1 ASLVNYVLNAAW
13 KQDVSVREDGQDV
26 DLRSV
31 PVTNQ
36 LIRGTVTVSK
46 VDADSGLPLAGV
58 TFQLKQEGVVKYEAV
73 TDSSGMATFTSVA
86 YGDYVLVESATLVS
100 HVLRAD
106 YAADVA
112 VREHGARVD
121 AGMVENPIKR
131 GTITLSKVDAET
143 GAPLAGAVF
152 SLFAKTGDRVS
163 ESAFDT
169 RTSAPDG
176 SVSFE
181 RVPYGE
187 YVLREVQAPEGYLPD
202 TSARSV
208 RIDDDGQ
215 RVSVG
220 KVANQLIRGSITL
233 TKVDAETRARLAG
246 AVFELVNA
254 QGGVVGE
261 QTSRT
266 DGVVSFEGVPYGE
279 YVVREKSAPASFL
292 PSSVTLKA
300 SITRNEQ
307 VVALGEYVNTAMRG
321 SIRVHKIDAETGQP
335 LQGVKFGVYQQ
346 PENMNLPAHNTD
358 NAGMAGAGEQP
369 QNGAHTPTTN
379 TDTNPA
385 NTNPAGDTNP
395 AVGGALSVPAGNTT
409 PAGEAS
415 PAEGELVAVGVSDV
429 NGDVVFAGLRMG
441 SYVVRELVAAPGYNR
456 ASSLTRMAVLQK
468 DGQVVQVEDVENT
481 PIRADIVL
489 RKQDKAGHGLA
500 GAVFEAVH
508 QESGQRLSATSGS
521 DGVVRFSAALYG
533 QWVVREVHAPH
544 GYLLNQETRTVNVSE
559 QDVTVDAGVI
569 VNEPVPVKIGK
580 SALAMT
586 GAMPLIWVLAASTA
600 LAGLTLITTT
610 RTRRTRS

>member
-1 ASLVNYVLNAAW
+1 
-13 KQDVSVREDGQDV
+13 
-26 DLRSV
+26 
-31 PVTNQ
+31 
-36 LIRGTVTVSK
+36 
-46 VDADSGLPLAGV
+46 
-58 TFQLKQEGVVKYEAV
+58 
-73 TDSSGMATFTSVA
+73 
-86 YGDYVLVESATLVS
+86 
-100 HVLRAD
+100 
-106 YAADVA
+106 
-112 VREHGARVD
+112 
-121 AGMVENPIKR
+121 
-131 GTITLSKVDAET
+131 
-143 GAPLAGAVF
+143 
-152 SLFAKTGDRVS
+152 
-163 ESAFDT
+163 
-169 RTSAPDG
+169 
-176 SVSFE
+176 
-181 RVPYGE
+181 
-187 YVLREVQAPEGYLPD
+187 
-202 TSARSV
+202 
-208 RIDDDGQ
+208 
-215 RVSVG
+215 SVG

-246 AVFELVNA
+246 AVFELVDA
-254 QGGVVGE
+254 QGGVVDE

-321 SIRVHKIDAETGQP
+321 SIWVHKIDAETGQP

-346 PENMNLPAHNTD
+346 PENMNLPARSTD
-358 NAGMAGAGEQP
+358 NAGEQP
-369 QNGAHTPTTN
+369 QNGAHTTN
-379 TDTNPA
+379 PADTNPAA
-385 NTNPAGDTNP
+385 NTNPAVEGAMNAP
-395 AVGGALSVPAGNTT
+395 AGNTSPAAGNTT
-409 PAGEAS
+409 PAAGEAS
-415 PAEGELVAVGVSDV
+415 PAGGELVAVGVSDV

-508 QESGQRLSATSGS
+508 QESGQTLSATSGS
-521 DGVVRFSAALYG
+521 DGLVRFSAALYG

-559 QDVTVDAGVI
+559 QGVTVDAGVI